1 MKTKRFYGGYPTV
14 LHAAPEFAIA
24 ESPLS
29 VSAAC
34 RIFGE
39 NVPERL
45 ILRVEG
51 DKDYYLLP
59 VDRYERRGVAYMIYR
74 ADIPASAVKGEKLV
88 YRIDV
93 EGELNAKLPPY
104 ICKVISPA
112 DMPELPDLT
121 ITEIYGRPKGKEH
134 CCFVELFNPTDK
146 AVDLNNYDLLVYAN
160 TQAPDYAAVGDP
172 KGRIPLAREDGVNVL
187 GAGESSAIWPITL
200 KNYVPE
206 INCLTLEDFIR
217 EINSAYLYTKDP
229 IDESKVNV
237 MSVDLTEIDG
247 ETGERKNLDGICGF
261 PSGHEATTLLIV
273 PRGADASSAIFTL
286 VYSNCYAEWDTPVHR
301 SSYWTFDPM
310 NPSRAINLSHA
321 DLATP
326 GYPAHMQ
333 TGKYD
338 LTAPLPV
345 ILPLSPLK
353 EAYHGDYCGTVE
365 FVALPADSESE
376 IGRTTVTVTLPNGEK
391 AEYEALEEH
400 DGVRRARIPEEVFEE
415 FSELEF
421 EISACDGARE
431 VRLGNV
437 LPISVPVYD
446 NRGPRIISMLPTKGY
461 AYDGTKPIV
470 IKAKYTD
477 PAGIRIKDCN
487 LKLDGKD
494 VTNDATVTATSLVYE
509 PKKPLEIGEHTLTIR
524 LKDGLGNRT
533 TRTVDFSVSD
543 MSELSAYFGEIHAH
557 TGESDGNGLCR
568 DAIEF
573 AYDNG
578 ADFFSVTEH
587 SHYFTQKAYDCQKA
601 VANSLNRPCRFAA
614 LYGWEMTWNNTCGYW
629 GHMNIIGSDKVV
641 SDIHSTT
648 MPDIFKWFEGEP
660 NAVGMFNHPGNSW
673 GDFEDYGYKTET
685 ADRAMALAEIKGRGY
700 DLQYAL
706 LLSRG
711 WHVAPS
717 FNEDNHAPNW
727 TVASP
732 YITGILAPALTR
744 ENVMDAFR
752 ARRVYSSADP
762 TMKIFYKVN
771 GEWMGSRLDNP
782 SALNISVKITTENE
796 NGIGRIDIVGEDNIV
811 VMQKAVGARRSYE
824 WNLTL
829 PVEFDYYYIRIS
841 NGSQYSVTAPVWIE
855 NREEPK
861 FLSMTH
867 AASYDS
873 HESSAVT
880 VKIENPTDKVMDEVR
895 VDFYLTGI
903 EGFSLRDAV
912 PYEKVCIGKLKPGR
926 HVSVTRQ
933 LPEISKNR
941 RVSAI
946 VTSVS
951 DKKTKKATA
960 YILTSPVSITEV
972 LCSTEPIEI
981 DGTAISNPFPYITL
995 CNNSGNDI
1003 ILKDSKIALWTV
1015 TGKPPKEENIWCAD
1029 GIGIPA
1035 RSAVVVWYRKPANEM
1050 LTVQDFNNRYGT
1062 SLIEGESIYICDKPI
1077 VSTATAGRRLDLI
1090 VGGDVISRVT
1100 WNMGLRY
1107 GQTAE
1112 VGEAYKYR
1120 FDCNMS
1126 PLGIFCGTGV
1136 PAPGVVD
1143 YKQLGSRLNVEPTFK
1158 EIKSAKKQTKKDTK
1172 RAKHK
1177 ASIKYTAAEAGAIAA
1192 ASAALAAAAAAGI
1205 TKLLAN
1211 KRNK

>member
-1 MKTKRFYGGYPTV
+1 MKTKRFCGGYPSV

-29 VSAAC
+29 ISAAC
-34 RIFGE
+34 RVFGD
-39 NVPERL
+39 NAPERL

-59 VDRYERRGVAYMIYR
+59 ADRYERKGVAYMIYR
-74 ADIPASAVKGEKLV
+74 ADIPASSVKGERLV
-88 YRIDV
+88 YRIDI

-104 ICKVISPA
+104 ICKIISPS
-112 DMPELPDLT
+112 DLPKLPDLV
-121 ITEIYGRPKGKEH
+121 ITEIYGRPKGKDH
-134 CCFVELFNPTDK
+134 ICYVEYFNPTDK
-146 AVDLNNYDLLVYAN
+146 AVDLYNYELLVYAE
-160 TQAPDYAAVGDP
+160 TKAPDYEAVGEP
-172 KGRIPLAREDGVNVL
+172 KGRIPLAREEGSNVL
-187 GAGESSAIWPITL
+187 GAGETAAVWGISL
-200 KNYVPE
+200 KNYLPE
-206 INCLTLEDFIR
+206 VNALTREDFIR
-217 EINSAYLYTKDP
+217 EINSAYFYTKDP
-229 IDESKVNV
+229 IDEAKVRI
-237 MSVDLTEIDG
+237 MPVDLTEIDA
-247 ETGERKNLDGICGF
+247 ETGLRKNLDGICSL
-261 PSGHEATTLLIV
+261 PNAHSATTLLVV
-273 PRGADASSAIFTL
+273 PRGGDASSAIFTL
-286 VYSNCYAEWDTPVHR
+286 VYSDCYAEWDTPVHR
-301 SSYWTFDPM
+301 SSYWTVDPL
-310 NPSRAINLSHA
+310 NPGKGVNLSHA

-326 GYPAHMQ
+326 GYPAHIQ
-333 TGKYD
+333 TGKFD
-338 LTAPLPV
+338 LTAPTPV

-376 IGRTTVTVTLPNGEK
+376 VGRTTVTVTLPNGEK

-415 FSELEF
+415 FTELEF
-421 EISACDGARE
+421 EISACDGART
-431 VRLGNV
+431 VTLGNI
-437 LPISVPVYD
+437 LPMSVPVYD
-446 NRGPRIISMLPTKGY
+446 NRGPRIISMLPTRGY
-461 AYDGTKPIV
+461 AYDGTRPVV
-470 IKAKYTD
+470 IKATYTD
-477 PAGIRIKDCN
+477 PSGIRIKDCY
-487 LKLDGKD
+487 LKIDGKD
-494 VTNDATVTATSLVYE
+494 VTNDTTITATSLIYE

-557 TGESDGNGLCR
+557 TGESDGNGMGR

-587 SHYFTQKAYDCQKA
+587 SHYFTQKGYDAQKS
-601 VANSLNRPCRFAA
+601 VANSLNRPGRFAA

-629 GHMNIIGSDKVV
+629 GHMNVIGSNKIVT
-641 SDIHSTT
+641 DIHGVN
-648 MPDIFKWFEGEP
+648 MPDLFKWFEGEP
-660 NAVGMFNHPGNSW
+660 NAVGMFNHPGAAW
-673 GDFEDYGYKTET
+673 GDFEDYGYMTET

-700 DLQYAL
+700 DRQYAL

-711 WHVAPS
+711 WHVGPS

-732 YITGILAPALTR
+732 YITGVLAPALTR

-762 TMKIFYKVN
+762 TMKIFYKIN
-771 GEWMGSRLDNP
+771 GEWMGSRLNNP
-782 SALNISVKITTENE
+782 SELNVSVKITTENE
-796 NGIGRIDIVGEDNIV
+796 NGIGRIEILGEDNILV
-811 VMQKAVGARRSYE
+811 TQKFVGARQSYE
-824 WNLTL
+824 WNITL
-829 PVEFDYYYIRIS
+829 PVEFDYYYLRIS
-841 NGSQYSVTAPVWIE
+841 NGAQYSVTAPVWIE
-855 NREEPK
+855 NRQEPK
-861 FLSMTH
+861 ILSMTRS
-867 AASYDS
+867 ASYDT

-880 VKIENPTDKVMDEVR
+880 LKIENPTDKVMDEVR

-912 PYEKVCIGKLKPGR
+912 PYAKVCLGKLKPGR
-926 HVSVTRQ
+926 SIKVTRQ
-933 LPEISKNR
+933 VPELSKNR

-946 VTSVS
+946 VSAVS
-951 DKKTKKATA
+951 DKMIRKATA
-960 YILTSPVSITEV
+960 YILASPVSITEV
-972 LCSTEPIEI
+972 LCSTETIEI
-981 DGTAISNPFPYITL
+981 DGNAISNPFPYVTL

-1003 ILKDSKIALWTV
+1003 TLKDSKIVLWTT

-1029 GIGIPA
+1029 GIKIPA
-1035 RSAVVVWYRKPANEM
+1035 RSAVVVWYRKPANET
-1050 LTVQDFNNRYGT
+1050 LTVEDFNNRYAT

-1077 VSTATAGRRLDLI
+1077 TSTSTAGRRLDLI
-1090 VGGDVISRVT
+1090 VGGEVISRVT
-1100 WNMGLRY
+1100 WNMGLRC

-1120 FDCNMS
+1120 FDCDMS

-1136 PAPGVVD
+1136 PAPGIID
-1143 YKQLGSRLNVEPTFK
+1143 YKQLGSRLSVEPTFK
-1158 EIKSAKKQTKKDTK
+1158 EIKSAKKQTKKDAK

-1192 ASAALAAAAAAGI
+1192 ASATLAAVAVAGI
-1205 TKLLAN
+1205 TKILAK
-1211 KRNK
+1211 KRK